1 MQLPALALAAAAGR
15 RQRTVELAK
24 EIEDR
29 GFAGIYCASFGDS
42 LGLCVSIAHATS
54 RLQFGTAI
62 ANIYTRHAFEMAQA
76 GAYIHEISGGR
87 FWLGIGVSHGRTND
101 RLGLDTGKPLTDIRN
116 YVAQMRAV
124 EQQVGPLPPVV
135 LATLRRKMTALA
147 GEVGQG
153 AVWANASRSHLGTSL
168 AEIEASKR
176 ATDGFFIGDMLPT
189 CIDEDEEAAAA
200 VMRRTLTSYLMLP
213 NYRNYWKEAG
223 YVEEMEAVEA
233 ALANRDAERLPA
245 LMSDRWLND
254 CTLHGPRK
262 KVLDGLDAWY
272 AAGMKTP
279 ILVASSTSG
288 GQMQAFE
295 EIFEAFRG
303 A

>member
-1 MQLPALALAAAAGR
+1 MRMPAIALAAAVGR

-24 EIEDR
+24 KVEER
-29 GFAGIYCASFGDS
+29 QFAGIYCASFGDS

-54 RLQFGTAI
+54 HIAFGTAI

-101 RLGLDTGKPLTDIRN
+101 RLGLQTGRPLSDIRN
-116 YVAQMRAV
+116 YVAQMRTV
-124 EQQVGPLPPVV
+124 EQQVGTLPPIV

-147 GEVGQG
+147 GEIAQG
-153 AVWANASRSHLGTSL
+153 AVWANASRSHLGSSL
-168 AEIEASKR
+168 AEVDAEKR
-176 ATDGFFIGDMLPT
+176 ASESFFIGDMLPT
-189 CIDEDEEAAAA
+189 CFDDDEEAAAT

-223 YVEEMEAVEA
+223 YVEEMEAVET
-233 ALANRDAERLPA
+233 ALANRDAEKLPS

-254 CTLHGPRK
+254 CTLHGSRK
-262 KVLDGLDAWY
+262 KVFDGLESWY

-279 ILVASSTSG
+279 ILVPSSTSG
-288 GQMQAFE
+288 GQIKAFE
-295 EIFEAFRG
+295 EFFEAFRG